1 MYPGVLYM
9 GLISV
14 FRWHAMKLSP

>member
-1 MYPGVLYM
+1 MVPNVLYM

-14 FRWHAMKLSP
+14 FRWYDRKGCL